1 MHSKQL
7 KSPIVPV
14 GLLVLFALCGAL
26 FANRAEAGEVHFDP
40 ESPAG
45 KEYALPLQQARNEAL
60 GTGGGEAGGGAGGPG
75 GSGGSGA
82 AAPLFGAGV
91 GGSDGAGSSSQ
102 GRGAERRSDGS
113 GAQGQGGQ
121 PGGDKSAN
129 ALSKPGPSAIASA
142 EDADYSTSEGLLLLA
157 GILVLGVALGF
168 GLRASGRHRAATS

>member
-7 KSPIVPV
+7 KSPIVLV

-26 FANRAEAGEVHFDP
+26 FANRAAADEVHFDP

-60 GTGGGEAGGGAGGPG
+60 GTGGGEAGGPGGPG

-82 AAPLFGAGV
+82 AAPLFGVGV
-91 GGSDGAGSSSQ
+91 GGGDGAGGPGKGGGVEQ
-102 GRGAERRSDGS
+102 RADGG
-113 GAQGQGGQ
+113 GAQSQGGQ
-121 PGGDKSAN
+121 PGGKNSTTDSGEPA
-129 ALSKPGPSAIASA
+129 ASVVATA
-142 EDADYSTSEGLLLLA
+142 EGADYSTGQGLLLLA